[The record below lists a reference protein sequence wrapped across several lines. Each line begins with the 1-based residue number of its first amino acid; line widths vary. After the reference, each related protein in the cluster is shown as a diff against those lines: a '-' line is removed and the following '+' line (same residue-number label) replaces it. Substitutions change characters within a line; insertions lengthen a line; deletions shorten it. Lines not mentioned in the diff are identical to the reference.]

1 VSADWSG
8 LASSLSRL
16 GEQHKQKANFDLQT
30 NTSAILQDVKK
41 LQDRRSSLQEG
52 DPQIKE
58 IDDSLANH
66 QRVMTDLLAHHKVS
80 PEEIAGLFSS
90 AAGTAPKDPYLTP
103 DELKKKARIAA
114 GLDPRAVEQK
124 PEAENWVPTP
134 ITLSD
139 GRQLTA
145 QRNSKSGAWTD
156 LAGKPIPPELLSTAT
171 IPPKEGAGGHSKF
184 NEEAAVYEKKWG
196 KKLAD
201 WSPEQLSFFNQKMA
215 FDAARSGTATS
226 TKLVIDQNNQVIP
239 VTVTNQHGPTAAPV
253 EDPSWTPGASVPKT
267 PGEAKKKVA
276 AVAPKGGGGVHVGAP
291 LPITAKNPVEQAAHK
306 TYIAA
311 YQLADKADEIA
322 KNPTDAL
329 NQKRLAVALE
339 RVAAGR
345 FTTQALDFI
354 VRAGWQAGAEQFWN
368 NIDNGTLPA
377 VVVQNLIKGAHE
389 ERDSAYKAWQEA
401 RKPSDTQGGDD
412 DDKFLKNIK

>member
-226 TKLVIDQNNQVIP
+226 TKLVFDQNNQVIP

-253 EDPSWTPGASVPKT
+253 EDPSWTPNSSIPNT
-267 PGEAKKKVA
+267 PGEAKKKAA
-276 AVAPKGGGGVHVGAP
+276 AVAPKGGGGVHVGKP
-291 LPITAKNPVEQAAHK
+291 LDITAKNPVEQKAHS
-306 TYIAA
+306 TYIDAVRLSEAA
-311 YQLADKADEIA
+311 DLVA
-322 KNPTDAL
+322 KEPNNAQS
-329 NQKRLAVALE
+329 QKSLGVALE
-339 RVAAGR
+339 RAAAGR
-345 FTTQALDFI
+345 FTTQALDYI
-354 VRAGWQAGAEQFWN
+354 NKAGWSAGAEQFWR
-368 NIDNGTLPA
+368 NIDNGTLPE
-377 VVVQNLIKGAHE
+377 VVMKNLIERAH
-389 ERDSAYKAWQEA
+389 DNKTASYKAWQEA
-401 RKPSDTQGGDD
+401 RNPQGGDE
-412 DDKFLKNIK
+412 DDKFLKNF